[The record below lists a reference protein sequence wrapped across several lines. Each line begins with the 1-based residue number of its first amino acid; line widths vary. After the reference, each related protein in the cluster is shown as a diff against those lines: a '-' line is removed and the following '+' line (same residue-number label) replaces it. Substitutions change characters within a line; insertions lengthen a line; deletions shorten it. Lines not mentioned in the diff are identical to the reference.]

1 MAWADALQGGR
12 QFAPKNGGGVRKR
25 GSGRGRLLGVTGR
38 SYMLAGDTKPLED
51 CRQGSVGWFAIY
63 TRHDH
68 ENLAARSLAYKGYEV
83 FLPQYISVRQ
93 WSDRTKELSSPLFP
107 CYLILA
113 RET

>member
-1 MAWADALQGGR
+1 
-12 QFAPKNGGGVRKR
+12 
-25 GSGRGRLLGVTGR
+25 
-38 SYMLAGDTKPLED
+38 MLAGDTKPLED